1 MSKGRNKVN
10 KRGFAVGFTLIELL
24 VVIAIIA
31 ILAAML
37 LPALAAAKR
46 KAQDIQCRSNIKQ
59 ITLAAFMYQSDYGFI
74 SYNGG
79 AAGNWVLPISGNL
92 GPTGSG
98 ALYCPMAPTNTT
110 PANGYGS
117 AANAW
122 IIKPYSSSYTLNG
135 WLFNPGD
142 PNATAASAS
151 YYSFTQKETSLGL
164 NAYFNKQD
172 NIKHPS
178 DTPTFGDGVYD
189 AGWPDASDNATGTGG
204 NYNLLTGVVNTP
216 NLPGNPG
223 LMMQRFTIAR
233 HGFKAPATAPTVP
246 QTQLLPGGI
255 NLGMN
260 DGHVDY
266 AKLDTLWSQYY
277 WNALSVPAKRPGGP

>member
-1 MSKGRNKVN
+1 MKSKPSSRP
-10 KRGFAVGFTLIELL
+10 AGFTLIELL

-46 KAQDIQCRSNIKQ
+46 RAQDIHCRSNVKQ
-59 ITLAAFMYQSDYGFI
+59 ITLAAFIYQSDYGFI

-79 AAGNWVLPISGNL
+79 AAGNWVLPISANL
-92 GPTGSG
+92 ASKSSG
-98 ALYCPMAPTNTT
+98 ALYCPMASTNTT
-110 PANGYGS
+110 PASGS
-117 AANAW
+117 GTAANAW
-122 IIKPYSSSYTLNG
+122 KIGNYSSSYAQNG

-142 PNATAASAS
+142 PNATGASAS

-172 NIKHPS
+172 NIRHPS
-178 DTPTFGDGVYD
+178 STPSFGDGVYD
-189 AGWPDASDNATGTGG
+189 AGWPDASDSAAGTGG

-216 NLPGNPG
+216 TLPNNPG

-233 HGFKAPATAPTVP
+233 HGFNTPATAPTVP

-260 DGHVDY
+260 DGHVEY
-266 AKLDTLWSQYY
+266 AKLDSLWSQYY
-277 WNALSVPAKRPGGP
+277 WNAVSVPAKRPGGP

>member
-1 MSKGRNKVN
+1 MKRFNKLAASARV
-10 KRGFAVGFTLIELL
+10 GHGFTLIELL

-46 KAQDIQCRSNIKQ
+46 KALDLQCKSNLKQ
-59 ITLAAFMYQSDYGFI
+59 ITLAAFMYQSDNGFI

-79 AAGNWVLPISGNL
+79 AAGNWVLPVSANL
-92 GPTGSG
+92 ASTVSG
-98 ALYCPMAPTNTT
+98 ALYCPMATTNTT
-110 PANGYGS
+110 PANGYGT

-122 IIKPYSSSYTLNG
+122 RIGTYSSSYTLNG

-142 PNATAASAS
+142 PTATGASAS

-189 AGWPDASDNATGTGG
+189 AGWPDASDSATGTGG

-216 NLPGNPG
+216 TLPNNPG
-223 LMMQRFTIAR
+223 LMMQRFTVAR

-277 WNALSVPAKRPGGP
+277 WNAVSVPAKRPGGP